1 MLEAAFAT
9 GVLGLPSAGDPNLAR
24 VGRERWRTALAER
37 AASALPR
44 LDALTADAHA
54 AALMDALFGNSPF
67 LTWIAERDPEFALDL
82 MLLGPDTM
90 AARGESEI
98 EHLNESAAAG
108 ADPCA
113 ALRQCKRRLA
123 LTTAMADITGHW
135 DLERITRCL
144 AAFAEGALRTACT
157 FVLTEASRRGI
168 LRLPNATAPED
179 GSGFI
184 VIGMGKLG
192 AFELN
197 YSSDIDIIVFY
208 DPQRLQTAEPQAL
221 AQHMNRVT
229 RRLVRLMADRTA
241 DGYVF
246 RTDLRLRPDPGSTPP
261 AITVM
266 GAEAYYETMGQNW
279 ERAAMIK
286 ARPVAGDL
294 DAGAQFLD
302 HLTPF
307 IWRKNLDFAAIQ
319 DIHSIKRQINAH
331 RGGGRIALA
340 GHNIKLGRG
349 GIREIEFF
357 VQTQQLIFGGRLPQ
371 LRVRGTIEALHA
383 LAEAGKIAAATA
395 DELADAYR
403 FLRRLEHRLQMIGD
417 EQTHTVPEEPMRLAR
432 VATFLGYADT
442 GAFERDLLAVL
453 QRVEA
458 HYAELF
464 EDAPALSLGGTQG
477 GNLVFTGSEPDPDT
491 LHSLAELGFTNPKA
505 VDASVRGWHHGRF
518 RAMRSTRAR
527 ELLTELMP
535 LLLREIAAQPEP
547 DAAFLA
553 FDRFLQALPAG
564 IQLFSMF
571 YANPDLLRL
580 VVHIL
585 GMAPRLGALLARRSS
600 LLDSVVSRDFFSPP
614 PPLDALDAEL
624 GTVLARCRYTEEM
637 LDRGRAWANERKF
650 QVGVQ
655 SLQGLLDTGAAGI
668 AWTNI
673 AEAALRCFLPA
684 VEAEFATQHGRIP
697 GCGMAIIGM
706 GKLGGRE
713 MTAASDLDLIF
724 VYATPPDGARSDG
737 AKPLAAPQYFARL
750 SQRLI
755 IALTSPT
762 AEGHLYE
769 ADMRLRPS
777 GKAGPIAV
785 SLQSFAHYQREEAW
799 TWEQMAITR
808 ARPIVGPAPLL
819 EAIAAI
825 LRERL
830 IRRRDPQTLVRDIAE
845 MREKMA
851 HEHPTK
857 SIWEVKH
864 VRGGLI
870 DIEFIAQYLQLLHAH
885 EHPEVLS
892 VTTADALDRLAGA
905 GLIDQATHADLR
917 EALALWQAVQARL
930 RLTLSGPVHAA
941 RGTSAAAP
949 KALRRAV
956 WDLMGLD
963 FEALVDRM
971 TEASARVQAIFAQL
985 IEEPAVVSEAP
996 PLIPTGGRRV
1006 P

>member
-1 MLEAAFAT
+1 
-9 GVLGLPSAGDPNLAR
+9 
-24 VGRERWRTALAER
+24 RTALAER
-37 AASALPR
+37 AAPALPR
-44 LDALTADAHA
+44 MDALTADAPA
-54 AALMDALFGNSPF
+54 CALMDAIFGNSPF
-67 LTWIAERDPEFALDL
+67 LTWIAEREPEFALDL
-82 MLLGPDTM
+82 MWHGPDRM
-90 AARGESEI
+90 VAQVDAALARTRAD
-98 EHLNESAAAG
+98 AAAG
-108 ADPCA
+108 IDPCA
-113 ALRQCKRRLA
+113 PLRVCKRRLA
-123 LTTAMADITGHW
+123 LTTAVADITGRW
-135 DLERITRCL
+135 DLARITGCL
-144 AAFAEGALRTACT
+144 AAFAEGALQTACRY
-157 FVLTEASRRGI
+157 VLADAAKRGI
-168 LRLPNATAPED
+168 LHRNGGAAED
-179 GSGFI
+179 ESGFI
-184 VIGMGKLG
+184 IIGMGKLG

-208 DPQRLQTAEPQAL
+208 DPQRMQTAEPQAL
-221 AQHMNRVT
+221 AQHVNRLT
-229 RRLVRLMADRTA
+229 RRLVRVMADRTA

-261 AITVM
+261 AIAVM

-294 DAGAQFLD
+294 AAGAQFLD

-371 LRVRGTIEALHA
+371 LRVRGTLGALYA

-403 FLRRLEHRLQMIGD
+403 FLRRLEHRLQMIAD
-417 EQTHTVPEEPMRLAR
+417 EQTHTVPEDPKRLAQ
-432 VATFLGYADT
+432 VATFLGYVDT
-442 GAFERDLLAVL
+442 AAFERDLLAVL

-464 EDAPALSLGGTQG
+464 EDAPALSLGGAKG

-505 VDASVRGWHHGRF
+505 VDGSVRGWHHGRC
-518 RAMRSTRAR
+518 RAMRGTRAR

-547 DAAFLA
+547 NAAFLA

-564 IQLFSMF
+564 VQLFSMF

-580 VVHIL
+580 VVHVL

-600 LLDSVVSRDFFSPP
+600 LLDSVLSRDFFSPP
-614 PPLDALDAEL
+614 PPLDALEAEL
-624 GTVLARCRYTEEM
+624 NTALARCRYTEEM

-655 SLQGLLDTGAAGI
+655 SLQGLIDTDAVGI

-684 VEAEFATQHGRIP
+684 VEAEFAAQHGRIP

-724 VYATPPDGARSDG
+724 VYATPADGAFSDG

-762 AEGHLYE
+762 AEGQLYE
-769 ADMRLRPS
+769 TDMRLRPS
-777 GKAGPIAV
+777 GMAGPIAV
-785 SLQSFAHYQREEAW
+785 SLQSFTHYQREEAW

-819 EAIAAI
+819 EAIAAV

-830 IRRRDPQTLVRDIAE
+830 IRRRDPQALVRDIAE

-851 HEHPTK
+851 HEHPTG

-885 EHPEVLS
+885 QYPGVLS

-930 RLTLSGPVHAA
+930 RLTLAGPVHAA
-941 RGTSAAAP
+941 RGTRAAAP

-956 WDLMGLD
+956 WGLMGLD

-971 TEASARVQAIFAQL
+971 SEASARVRAIFAQL
-985 IEEPAVVSEAP
+985 IEEPAAASRAAA
-996 PLIPTGGRRV
+996 LIPTGGRRV
-1006 P
+1006 S